1 MKHYYYLH
9 TNGDLIHKN
18 ASVVDSDGAS
28 SYFDSDFVK
37 QWWAMD
43 DENRLDAWNL
53 CIFALEA
60 GANRK
65 RVDELIEKWSLTDKD
80 AETYCERVELSLDM
94 DGSAFCVH
102 AIEGFTNIQE
112 CPCGFADT
120 AFNAI
125 CDFYSQIK

>member
-1 MKHYYYLH
+1 MQRSKIIA
-9 TNGDLIHKN
+9 D
-18 ASVVDSDGAS
+18 
-28 SYFDSDFVK
+28 
-37 QWWAMD
+37 QQ
-43 DENRLDAWNL
+43 
-53 CIFALEA
+53 
-60 GANRK
+60 
-65 RVDELIEKWSLTDKD
+65 IEKWSLTDKD